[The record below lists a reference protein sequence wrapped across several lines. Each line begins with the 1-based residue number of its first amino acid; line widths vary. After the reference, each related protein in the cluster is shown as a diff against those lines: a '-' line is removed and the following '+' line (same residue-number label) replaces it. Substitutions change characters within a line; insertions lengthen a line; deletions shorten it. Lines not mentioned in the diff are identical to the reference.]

1 MGTTTILE
9 PGEIEAAAGDI
20 PTLLIPPSDLFTTR
34 ATRLR
39 QLAEGHSLAD
49 YLRFIARLVE
59 VQHTLLKSISGVYEP
74 DAELLAQC
82 KEYRMPPLAPAGLQR
97 NLAWLKVLEDLVK
110 AMAADA
116 PEAARAVMTEL
127 LNKDNS
133 WLESQ
138 ADKLLAG
145 QFAEVELAYAPFIAA
160 ALQVYWTNLA
170 QSLTPAQVAHP
181 EHQNLCPVCGSH
193 PVASVVRIGSNV
205 SGIRYLQCSLCSSE
219 WHVVRAK
226 CSNCDNTKGI
236 SYYNVEG
243 DAGVVRAESC
253 PECQT
258 YLKVVQMDKDPHAEA
273 CADDLASL
281 ALDLLMG
288 EQGASRSGINLLMIH
303 GAEDSK

>member
-20 PTLLIPPSDLFTTR
+20 PTLLIPPSGLFTTR

-59 VQHTLLKSISGVYEP
+59 VQHTLLKSLSGVHEL

-236 SYYNVEG
+236 SYYNIEG

-253 PECQT
+253 PECHT

-303 GAEDSK
+303 GADISE

>member
-9 PGEIEAAAGDI
+9 PGQIEAAAGDI
-20 PTLLIPPSDLFTTR
+20 PTLLIPPSDLFKTR

-97 NLAWLKVLEDLVK
+97 NLAWLMVLEDLVK
-110 AMAADA
+110 AMAVDA
-116 PEAARAVMTEL
+116 PEPARAVMTEL
-127 LNKDNS
+127 LNKDSN

-138 ADKLLAG
+138 ADKLLSG
-145 QFAEVELAYAPFIAA
+145 QFAEVELAYAPFIGA
-160 ALQVYWTNLA
+160 ALQVYWTRLA
-170 QSLTPAQVAHP
+170 QSLTPQQVAHP
-181 EHQNLCPVCGSH
+181 EHLNLCPVCGSH

-205 SGIRYLQCSLCSSE
+205 SGIRYLQCTLCSSE

-288 EQGASRSGINLLMIH
+288 EQGFSRSGINLLMIH
-303 GAEDSK
+303 GAETSE

>member
-9 PGEIEAAAGDI
+9 PGQIEAAAGDI

-193 PVASVVRIGSNV
+193 PVASVVRIGCNV

-288 EQGASRSGINLLMIH
+288 EQGASRSGVNLLMIH
-303 GAEDSK
+303 GAEISE

>member
-9 PGEIEAAAGDI
+9 PGQIEAAAGDI
-20 PTLLIPPSDLFTTR
+20 PTLLIPPSDLFKTR

-97 NLAWLKVLEDLVK
+97 NLAWLMVLEDLVK
-110 AMAADA
+110 AMAVDA
-116 PEAARAVMTEL
+116 PEPARAVMTEL

-138 ADKLLAG
+138 ADKLLSG
-145 QFAEVELAYAPFIAA
+145 QFAEVELAYAPFIGA
-160 ALQVYWTNLA
+160 ALQVYWTRLA

-181 EHQNLCPVCGSH
+181 EHLNLCPVCGSH

-205 SGIRYLQCSLCSSE
+205 SGIRYLQCTLCSSE

-288 EQGASRSGINLLMIH
+288 EQGFSRSGINLLMIH
-303 GAEDSK
+303 GAETSE

>member
-9 PGEIEAAAGDI
+9 PGQIEAAAGDI
-20 PTLLIPPSDLFTTR
+20 PTLLIPPPDIFTTR

-39 QLAEGHSLAD
+39 QLAGGHSLAD

-59 VQHTLLKSISGVYEP
+59 VQHTLLKSLSGVHEL

-97 NLAWLKVLEDLVK
+97 NLAWLMVLEDLVK
-110 AMAADA
+110 AMAVDA
-116 PEAARAVMTEL
+116 PEPARAVLTEL
-127 LNKDNS
+127 LNKDNG

-138 ADKLLAG
+138 ADKLLSG
-145 QFAEVELAYAPFIAA
+145 QFADMELAYAPFIGA
-160 ALQVYWTNLA
+160 ALQVYWTHLA
-170 QSLTPAQVAHP
+170 QSLTPKQVSHP
-181 EHQNLCPVCGSH
+181 EHMNLCPVCGSH
-193 PVASVVRIGSNV
+193 PVASVVRIGGNV
-205 SGIRYLQCSLCSSE
+205 SGIRYLQCTLCSSE

-258 YLKVVQMDKDPHAEA
+258 YLKVMQMDKDPHAEA

-288 EQGASRSGINLLMIH
+288 ELGVSRSGINLLMIH
-303 GAEDSK
+303 GADVSK

>member
-1 MGTTTILE
+1 MTTTTILE
-9 PGEIEAAAGDI
+9 PGQIEAAAGEI
-20 PTLLIPPSDLFTTR
+20 PTLLLPPPDIFSTR
-34 ATRLR
+34 ATRLH
-39 QLAEGHSLAD
+39 QLSEGHALGE
-49 YLRFIARLVE
+49 YLRFITRLVE
-59 VQHTLLKSISGVYEP
+59 EQHIRMKSISGLPEP
-74 DAELLAQC
+74 DEELLVQC

-97 NLAWLKVLEDLVK
+97 NLAWLMVLEDLLR
-110 AMAADA
+110 AMLKDA
-116 PEAARAVMTEL
+116 PEAARTVMTDL
-127 LNKDNS
+127 LNKDNK

-145 QFAEVELAYAPFIAA
+145 QFAEVELAYAPFIGA
-160 ALQVYWTNLA
+160 ALQVYWTRLA
-170 QSLTPAQVAHP
+170 RSLTPAQVSHP
-181 EHQNLCPVCGSH
+181 EHKNLCPVCGSH
-193 PVASVVRIGSNV
+193 PVAAVVRIGGNV

-236 SYYNVEG
+236 VYYNVEG

-253 PECQT
+253 PECET

-288 EQGASRSGINLLMIH
+288 EKGVSRSGINLMMIH
-303 GAEDSK
+303 GAETSD

>member
-1 MGTTTILE
+1 MSTTTILE
-9 PGEIEAAAGDI
+9 PGQIEAAAGDI
-20 PTLLIPPSDLFTTR
+20 PTLLIPPPDVFATR
-34 ATRLR
+34 AARLR

-49 YLRFIARLVE
+49 YLRFVARLVE

-74 DAELLAQC
+74 DADLLAQC

-97 NLAWLKVLEDLVK
+97 NLAWLMVLEDLLR
-110 AMAADA
+110 AMLIDA
-116 PEAARAVMTEL
+116 PEPARTVMTDL
-127 LNKDNS
+127 LNKDNK

-145 QFAEVELAYAPFIAA
+145 QFAEVGLAYTPFIAA
-160 ALQVYWTNLA
+160 ALQVYWTRLA
-170 QSLTPAQVAHP
+170 QSLTPQQVAHP
-181 EHQNLCPVCGSH
+181 EHLNLCPVCGSH

-303 GAEDSK
+303 GAEISE

>member
-1 MGTTTILE
+1 
-9 PGEIEAAAGDI
+9 
-20 PTLLIPPSDLFTTR
+20 
-34 ATRLR
+34 
-39 QLAEGHSLAD
+39 
-49 YLRFIARLVE
+49 
-59 VQHTLLKSISGVYEP
+59 VQHTLLKSMPAVPVP
-74 DAELLAQC
+74 DAELLAHC
-82 KEYRMPPLAPAGLQR
+82 KAYQMPPLAPAGLQR
-97 NLAWLKVLEDLVK
+97 NLAWLMVLEDLVK
-110 AMAADA
+110 AMVVDA
-116 PEAARAVMTEL
+116 PEPARAVLTEL

-138 ADKLLAG
+138 ADKLLSG

-160 ALQVYWTNLA
+160 ALQVYWTHMA
-170 QSLTPAQVAHP
+170 QSLTTQQVAHP
-181 EHQNLCPVCGSH
+181 EHLNLCPVCGSH

-303 GAEDSK
+303 GAEISE

>member
-9 PGEIEAAAGDI
+9 PGQIEAAAGDI
-20 PTLLIPPSDLFTTR
+20 PTLLIPPPDHFKTR

-39 QLAEGHSLAD
+39 QLAKGHSLGD
-49 YLRFIARLVE
+49 YLQFIARLVE
-59 VQHTLLKSISGVYEP
+59 VQHILLKSMPAVPVP
-74 DAELLAQC
+74 DTELLAHC
-82 KEYRMPPLAPAGLQR
+82 KAYQMPPLAPAGLQR
-97 NLAWLKVLEDLVK
+97 NLAWLMLLEDLVR
-110 AMAADA
+110 AMAVDA
-116 PEAARAVMTEL
+116 PEPARAAMTEL
-127 LNKDNS
+127 LGKEND

-138 ADKLLAG
+138 ADKLLYG
-145 QFAEVELAYAPFIAA
+145 QFEEVELAYAPFIAA
-160 ALQVYWTNLA
+160 ALQVYWTHLA
-170 QSLTPAQVAHP
+170 QSLTPQQVAHP
-181 EHQNLCPVCGSH
+181 EHMNLCPVCGSH
-193 PVASVVRIGSNV
+193 PVASVVRIGGNV
-205 SGIRYLQCSLCSSE
+205 SGIRYLQCTLCSSE

-236 SYYNVEG
+236 VYYNVEG

-288 EQGASRSGINLLMIH
+288 EQGFSRSGINLLMIH
-303 GAEDSK
+303 GAEDGK

>member
-1 MGTTTILE
+1 MSTTTILE
-9 PGEIEAAAGDI
+9 PGQIEAAAGDI
-20 PTLLIPPSDLFTTR
+20 LTLLIPPPDVFTNR

-59 VQHTLLKSISGVYEP
+59 VQHTLLKSISGLPEP
-74 DAELLAQC
+74 DEELLVQC

-97 NLAWLKVLEDLVK
+97 NLAWLMVLEDLIR
-110 AMAADA
+110 AMLIDA
-116 PEAARAVMTEL
+116 PEPARTVMTEL

-138 ADKLLAG
+138 ADKLLSG
-145 QFAEVELAYAPFIAA
+145 QFAEVELAYAPFIGA
-160 ALQVYWTNLA
+160 ALQIYWTRLA
-170 QSLTPAQVAHP
+170 RSLTPDQVSHP
-181 EHQNLCPVCGSH
+181 EHMNLCPVCGSH
-193 PVASVVRIGSNV
+193 PVASVVRIGGNV

-236 SYYNVEG
+236 VYYNIEG
-243 DAGVVRAESC
+243 DPGVARAESC

-258 YLKVVQMDKDPHAEA
+258 YLKVIQMDKDPHAEA

-288 EQGASRSGINLLMIH
+288 EQGVSRSGINLLMIH
-303 GAEDSK
+303 GTDVSV